1 MACGGHVTPPLDNMP
16 GPLSGPP
23 LYHYHKSPECLAPF
37 RNASLGFHH
46 GAQPYQHAQLMGD
59 LHWTPFLFTYYFFCF
74 KPKKKKRNPTLK
86 VKSRLIQ
93 FF

>member
-1 MACGGHVTPPLDNMP
+1 MTPPLDNMP

-59 LHWTPFLFTYYFFCF
+59 FFLFFYL
-74 KPKKKKRNPTLK
+74 KKKTKYPTLK
-86 VKSRLIQ
+86 VKSKLIQ
-93 FF
+93 LF

>member
-1 MACGGHVTPPLDNMP
+1 MP

-59 LHWTPFLFTYYFFCF
+59 LHWTPFLSTYFVNRTSIC
-74 KPKKKKRNPTLK
+74 KLRIE
-86 VKSRLIQ
+86 VKLYLSGRAEISQ
-93 FF
+93 